1 MDLRHRE
8 WSQRD
13 IEIFRKALKR
23 GGVNRETARLLVSDG
38 REIWAKGTELGFVI
52 PRKDEESLYTEER
65 AEVSLNEKRRRGPP
79 RARRLRP
86 EDDFC
91 SLRTRLTSPTDNLC

>member
-23 GGVNRETARLLVSDG
+23 GASI
-38 REIWAKGTELGFVI
+38 EI
-52 PRKDEESLYTEER
+52 RHD
-65 AEVSLNEKRRRGPP
+65 
-79 RARRLRP
+79 
-86 EDDFC
+86 C
-91 SLRTRLTSPTDNLC
+91 SLVMDGKSGLKALSSGS